1 MEKIVRKATLLDV
14 DNIYSLIEFYANQG
28 VILKREKQEIEK
40 GIDNFFVAEVDGEF
54 AGAVTFYDYGPSLKE
69 VRSLAV
75 CEKYHGCR
83 VGTMLLKNLVET
95 LKSQGESRIFTL
107 TYKPKFFEKNGFIVV
122 PKEIFPEKIWKDCQN
137 CPDKDSCGETALIYK
152 DH

>member
-1 MEKIVRKATLLDV
+1 MEKIVRRATLLDV

-75 CEKYHGCR
+75 CENIMAAELAPCF
-83 VGTMLLKNLVET
+83 LKIL
-95 LKSQGESRIFTL
+95 
-107 TYKPKFFEKNGFIVV
+107 
-122 PKEIFPEKIWKDCQN
+122 
-137 CPDKDSCGETALIYK
+137 
-152 DH
+152 

>member
-1 MEKIVRKATLLDV
+1 
-14 DNIYSLIEFYANQG
+14 
-28 VILKREKQEIEK
+28 
-40 GIDNFFVAEVDGEF
+40 
-54 AGAVTFYDYGPSLKE
+54 VTFYDYGPSLKE

-83 VGTMLLKNLVET
+83 VGTMLLKTLVET

>member
-28 VILKREKQEIEK
+28 VIFKKRKTGNRK
-40 GIDNFFVAEVDGEF
+40 GDRNFFVAEVDGEF

-95 LKSQGESRIFTL
+95 LKFKVKAGSSL
-107 TYKPKFFEKNGFIVV
+107 
-122 PKEIFPEKIWKDCQN
+122 
-137 CPDKDSCGETALIYK
+137 
-152 DH
+152 